1 MTDNSDRPESRD
13 GTTTPEGPDD
23 TAEPSSRPR
32 ILLALGGAAL
42 LLFGLGLG
50 LLIQASLADDS
61 TGDDS
66 PAANS
71 AAVGFAQDMTRHH
84 EQGVELAA
92 IELEHGTDPEVRSMA
107 FDILTAQ
114 SNEIGQMQSWLTRW
128 GQPVTN
134 RGATMAWM
142 GHGGSETNGHDH
154 SDPADHTA
162 GGHDHGHGGDGG
174 SDHGDM
180 DHGDMDHGDMDHGD
194 MSAPSSGAPAAGAAD
209 SDAEQ
214 PPMPGMATSAEMQQ
228 FRAMR
233 GPEVD
238 IRFLQLMLRHHEGG
252 LHMMEYAADPANV
265 EQAYVRDLA
274 SSMKRTQDKEIAIIT
289 QMLALRGAQ
298 PLPLN

>member
-13 GTTTPEGPDD
+13 ETTTPEGPDD

-134 RGATMAWM
+134 PGATMAWM
-142 GHGGSETNGHDH
+142 GHGGSETDGHDH
-154 SDPADHTA
+154 SDPADHTG
-162 GGHDHGHGGDGG
+162 GGHDHGHGGDGS
-174 SDHGDM
+174 SDR
-180 DHGDMDHGDMDHGD
+180 GDMDHGDMDHGD
-194 MSAPSSGAPAAGAAD
+194 MSAPASGAAD

-214 PPMPGMATSAEMQQ
+214 PPMPGMATSAEMEQ

>member
-13 GTTTPEGPDD
+13 ETTTPEGPDD

-66 PAANS
+66 PAATS

-134 RGATMAWM
+134 PGATMAWM
-142 GHGGSETNGHDH
+142 GHGGSETDGHDH
-154 SDPADHTA
+154 SDPADHSA
-162 GGHDHGHGGDGG
+162 GGHDHGHGGDG
-174 SDHGDM
+174 SS

-194 MSAPSSGAPAAGAAD
+194 MSAPASGAAE

-214 PPMPGMATSAEMQQ
+214 PPMPGMATSAEMEQ

-298 PLPLN
+298 PLPMN

>member
-1 MTDNSDRPESRD
+1 MTDNSDQPESRD
-13 GTTTPEGPDD
+13 ETTTPEGPDD

-134 RGATMAWM
+134 PGATMAWM
-142 GHGGSETNGHDH
+142 GHGGSETDGHDH
-154 SDPADHTA
+154 SDPADHSA
-162 GGHDHGHGGDGG
+162 GGHDHGHGGDGS
-174 SDHGDM
+174 SDHGY
-180 DHGDMDHGDMDHGD
+180 MDHGDMDHGD
-194 MSAPSSGAPAAGAAD
+194 MSAPASGAAD